1 MTNGKLASGS
11 LTGLSL
17 TILLSSGFAMCLPVR
32 SSANDDGGG
41 DAVSAP
47 KTPPKITAVGCITWW
62 SHDAVGYHPAMIL
75 RIENSSG
82 QNLVGERLRLQGRF
96 TDLRNGYVTVARKDE
111 RMTLLKNEQMY
122 IMLRGPSS
130 FELPIDEFAWPSI
143 ECKAMARVGEV
154 GDEGT
159 QDLLITH
166 LEPITMTD
174 DEARAQLARQTD
186 FRKVV
191 KVASSNPTYQPNTK
205 ALAQDDPPKPMIAT
219 AAGLSDKKTANDLSK
234 HLNLPASLPS
244 LGEDFYFFEKCFGI
258 PLQIEA
264 AKPATTRADLA
275 KNLTWASYKPSS
287 PFTLTFVGTK
297 SASTADVI
305 VVALP
310 ANLGLPES
318 QYLAVA
324 KLLAGKGL
332 GGQLSNFTH
341 SVRYLTSGRSEVS
354 LASSPGC
361 HVISYKITG
370 DDGSPQQI
378 IAVSR
383 LTGDLESALIGYA
396 SQARMLHSL
405 LNR

>member
-1 MTNGKLASGS
+1 MAGANLTFKVCVSLA
-11 LTGLSL
+11 
-17 TILLSSGFAMCLPVR
+17 ILVSPVFGFCVPAR
-32 SSANDDGGG
+32 SSAADDGDGT
-41 DAVSAP
+41 STTP
-47 KTPPKITAVGCITWW
+47 KTPPKLTAVGCITWW
-62 SHDAVGYHPAMIL
+62 SHDAVGYHPAMIV
-75 RIENSSG
+75 RVENSSG

-96 TDLRNGYVTVARKDE
+96 TDLRNGYVTVARKEE
-111 RMTLLKNEQMY
+111 RLTLLKNEQQY

-166 LEPITMTD
+166 LEAVTMTD

-191 KVASSNPTYQPNTK
+191 KVSSNSPSYQPNTK
-205 ALAQDDPPKPMIAT
+205 SASVPDDPPKPMIAT
-219 AAGLSDKKTANDLSK
+219 AGGLVDKRQTNDSFK
-234 HLNLPASLPS
+234 HLNLPAALPS
-244 LGEDFYFFEKCFGI
+244 LGEDFYLFEKCFGI

-275 KNLTWASYKPSS
+275 KSLTWASYKSAP

-297 SASTADVI
+297 SGSAADVI
-305 VVALP
+305 VVAVP
-310 ANLGLPES
+310 VSLGLPES

-324 KLLAGKGL
+324 RALIGKGM

-354 LASSPGC
+354 LASAPGC
-361 HVISYKITG
+361 HVLSYKITG
-370 DDGSPQQI
+370 DDGSPQQV

-383 LTGDLESALIGYA
+383 LGGDLESALIGYA

>member
-1 MTNGKLASGS
+1 MLVRAHRFFKVSFSLAILASS
-11 LTGLSL
+11 VFGL
-17 TILLSSGFAMCLPVR
+17 CLPVR
-32 SSANDDGGG
+32 SSAADDGGS
-41 DAVSAP
+41 DTASTP
-47 KTPPKITAVGCITWW
+47 KSVPKITAVGCITWW

-82 QNLVGERLRLQGRF
+82 QNLVGERLRVQGRF

-111 RMTLLKNEQMY
+111 RLTLLKNEQMY
-122 IMLRGPSS
+122 IMLRAPSS

-166 LEPITMTD
+166 LEAVTMTD

-191 KVASSNPTYQPNTK
+191 KVSSNSQTSQPSK
-205 ALAQDDPPKPMIAT
+205 AASAPDDPPKPMIAT
-219 AAGLSDKKTANDLSK
+219 AAGLVDKRQPNEK
-234 HLNLPASLPS
+234 HVNLPATLPS
-244 LGEDFYFFEKCFGI
+244 LGEDFYLFEKSFGI

-264 AKPATTRADLA
+264 AKPATTRADIG
-275 KNLTWASYKPSS
+275 KSLTWASYRPTP
-287 PFTLTFVGTK
+287 PFTTSFVGTK
-297 SASTADVI
+297 SGSTADVI
-305 VVALP
+305 VVSLP
-310 ANLGLPES
+310 VSLGLPES
-318 QYLAVA
+318 QYLLVA

-341 SVRYLTSGRSEVS
+341 SVRYLTSGRSEVA
-354 LASSPGC
+354 LASGAGC

-370 DDGSPQQI
+370 DDGSPQQV